1 MQRHVRPSKNVAVT
15 TSLIL
20 NFEHFDRNFFF
31 VWPSSKRIPRLPS
44 HLLWGRLLIY
54 QHFVIVVLSPSLI
67 SDGIAVLCQ
76 ICQSN
81 SSGPGRNFS
90 SPCQAPKKHSS
101 MPANQPADQE
111 PSRSSQTIDCNSP
124 MSTILYIHTYYNNKQ
139 HTEEKNW
146 NLPGAPRP
154 NRNWSPRIKRGD
166 KNPWNYRQTLIW
178 RLQVLASH
186 CYLYVNHLET
196 HTLEKEAFSLICFVN
211 HHDSLVD
218 RKSSSVTESMT
229 ESTKFPAMRMGLLW
243 SHCQPPQV
251 AAFRPLHF
259 LTGPSENL
267 WLNAAAEK
275 KWKTKRITFHLSSTN
290 FVQGTRSRSL
300 ALYLSLSL
308 PLKKKILVKLKT
320 TTHSTREFRQP
331 IFLKSLMAR
340 RLPARWKLIR
350 FSRLK
355 RRILQTNFSLIS
367 IICSQGPLR
376 GLRVKKQN
384 DSTGAVLA
392 IARRIS
398 TRTHYSSSSSVFA
411 ACNHGNILMNTWS
424 LVRLSLLFP
433 KLLSSWSRFSLSQF
447 MFFCACM
454 CAVWYKKFGKRNEK
468 KSAKVCKLLHT
479 TRDTRKKFKFILQI
493 MQKQRK
499 IIRKHTSLPAN
510 W

>member
-1 MQRHVRPSKNVAVT
+1 MEATSSRKPLLSIRQPPWDTHTWKRSIFFDLFCQSSWFPSGSQIKLGDRVYDRIYKIPCDADGSALISLPT
-15 TSLIL
+15 TS
-20 NFEHFDRNFFF
+20 
-31 VWPSSKRIPRLPS
+31 S
-44 HLLWGRLLIY
+44 GR
-54 QHFVIVVLSPSLI
+54 FSTSPFPNRPIWKSLTQCC
-67 SDGIAVLCQ
+67 S
-76 ICQSN
+76 
-81 SSGPGRNFS
+81 REE
-90 SPCQAPKKHSS
+90 
-101 MPANQPADQE
+101 MEDQE
-111 PSRSSQTIDCNSP
+111 NYFPSFF
-124 MSTILYIHTYYNNKQ
+124 NK
-139 HTEEKNW
+139 
-146 NLPGAPRP
+146 L
-154 NRNWSPRIKRGD
+154 
-166 KNPWNYRQTLIW
+166 
-178 RLQVLASH
+178 
-186 CYLYVNHLET
+186 C
-196 HTLEKEAFSLICFVN
+196 
-211 HHDSLVD
+211 
-218 RKSSSVTESMT
+218 
-229 ESTKFPAMRMGLLW
+229 
-243 SHCQPPQV
+243 
-251 AAFRPLHF
+251 
-259 LTGPSENL
+259 
-267 WLNAAAEK
+267 
-275 KWKTKRITFHLSSTN
+275 
-290 FVQGTRSRSL
+290 SRHALSL
-300 ALYLSLSL
+300 ARSLSLSL
-308 PLKKKILVKLKT
+308 FTSEKKILVKLKT

-398 TRTHYSSSSSVFA
+398 TRTHYSSSSVFA